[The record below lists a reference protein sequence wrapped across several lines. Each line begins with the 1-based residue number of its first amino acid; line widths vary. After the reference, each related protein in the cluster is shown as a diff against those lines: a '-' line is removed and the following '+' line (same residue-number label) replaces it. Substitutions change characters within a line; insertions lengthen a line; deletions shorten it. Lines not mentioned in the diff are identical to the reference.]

1 MRKLSITVLA
11 FLALGS
17 AAYAQEG
24 GAYHPL
30 RAAPNAPGAQT
41 ESGGATAGSNLSG
54 YNALVASSYAPHPA
68 MPGWGP
74 GESWGRFPGS
84 LNANGG

>member
-1 MRKLSITVLA
+1 MRKLPITVLA
-11 FLALGS
+11 LLALGS

-30 RAAPNAPGAQT
+30 RAASSVPGAQT
-41 ESGGATAGSNLSG
+41 EAGGITDGWNYSG
-54 YNALVASSYAPHPA
+54 YNAVVEPALQPAPHR
-68 MPGWGP
+68 WGP